1 MKSLAK
7 NLKLAQTLNN
17 NIARSTKRILVAKLG
32 LDGHDRGVKII
43 INMLK
48 DAGYQVIYSGLHK
61 LPMQIVQIGIQE
73 DVDAIG
79 FSILSGSH
87 LELIT
92 DFLQIWKTLN
102 NLNVSIFAGGIISK
116 TDEINLKAIG
126 VDEVFPTETNLKVIL
141 AKIDDILLV

>member
-1 MKSLAK
+1 MV
-7 NLKLAQTLNN
+7 QILNN
-17 NIARSTKRILVAKLG
+17 KNIARSNKRILIAKLG

-61 LPMQIVQIGIQE
+61 LPMQIVQIGVQE

-87 LELIT
+87 VELIT
-92 DFLQIWKTLN
+92 DFLEIWKTFDDP
-102 NLNVSIFAGGIISK
+102 NVSIFAGGIISR
-116 TDEINLKAIG
+116 TDEIKLKAIG
-126 VDEVFPTETNLKVIL
+126 VDEVFPTETDLKIIL
-141 AKIDDILLV
+141 AKIDDRMLT

>member
-1 MKSLAK
+1 MV
-7 NLKLAQTLNN
+7 QTLNN
-17 NIARSTKRILVAKLG
+17 KNIVRSTKRILVAKLG

-61 LPMQIVQIGIQE
+61 LPMQIVQIGVQE

-87 LELIT
+87 VELIT
-92 DFLQIWKTLN
+92 DFLEIWKTYN
-102 NLNVSIFAGGIISK
+102 DSNVSIFAGGIISK
-116 TDEINLKAIG
+116 TDEIKLKAIG
-126 VDEVFPTETNLKVIL
+126 VDEVFPTETDLKVIL
-141 AKIDDILLV
+141 AKIDDILLI

>member
-1 MKSLAK
+1 MV
-7 NLKLAQTLNN
+7 QTLSNK
-17 NIARSTKRILVAKLG
+17 NIVRSTKRILVAKLG

-61 LPMQIVQIGIQE
+61 LPMQIVQIGVQE

-87 LELIT
+87 VELIT
-92 DFLQIWKTLN
+92 DFLEIWKTHN
-102 NLNVSIFAGGIISK
+102 DSNVSIFAGGIISK
-116 TDEINLKAIG
+116 TDEIKLKAIG
-126 VDEVFPTETNLKVIL
+126 VDEVFPTETDLKVIL
-141 AKIDDILLV
+141 AKIDDILLI

>member
-1 MKSLAK
+1 MV
-7 NLKLAQTLNN
+7 QILNN
-17 NIARSTKRILVAKLG
+17 KNIARSSKRILIAKLG

-61 LPMQIVQIGIQE
+61 LPMQIVQIGVQE

-87 LELIT
+87 VELIT
-92 DFLQIWKTLN
+92 DFLEIWKTFDDP
-102 NLNVSIFAGGIISK
+102 NVSIFAGGIISR
-116 TDEINLKAIG
+116 TDEIKLKAIG
-126 VDEVFPTETNLKVIL
+126 VDEVFPTETDLKVIL
-141 AKIDDILLV
+141 AKIDDRMLT

>member
-1 MKSLAK
+1 MV
-7 NLKLAQTLNN
+7 QILNN
-17 NIARSTKRILVAKLG
+17 KNIARSSKRILIAKLG

-61 LPMQIVQIGIQE
+61 LPMQIVQIGVQE

-87 LELIT
+87 VELIT
-92 DFLQIWKTLN
+92 DFLEIWKTFDDP
-102 NLNVSIFAGGIISK
+102 NVSIFAGGIISK
-116 TDEINLKAIG
+116 TDEIKLKAIG
-126 VDEVFPTETNLKVIL
+126 VDEVFPTETDLKIIL
-141 AKIDDILLV
+141 AKIDDRMLT

>member
-1 MKSLAK
+1 MV
-7 NLKLAQTLNN
+7 QTLNN
-17 NIARSTKRILVAKLG
+17 KNIVRSTKRILVAKLG

-61 LPMQIVQIGIQE
+61 LPMQIVQIGVQE

-87 LELIT
+87 VELIT
-92 DFLQIWKTLN
+92 DFLEIWKTFDDP
-102 NLNVSIFAGGIISK
+102 NVSIFAGGIISK
-116 TDEINLKAIG
+116 TDEIKLKAIG
-126 VDEVFPTETNLKVIL
+126 VDEVFPTETDLKVIL
-141 AKIDDILLV
+141 AKIDDILLI

>member
-1 MKSLAK
+1 MV
-7 NLKLAQTLNN
+7 QILNN
-17 NIARSTKRILVAKLG
+17 KNIARSDKRILIAKLG

-61 LPMQIVQIGIQE
+61 LPMQIVQIGVQE

-87 LELIT
+87 VELIT
-92 DFLQIWKTLN
+92 DFLEIWKTFDDP
-102 NLNVSIFAGGIISK
+102 NVSIFAGGIISK
-116 TDEINLKAIG
+116 TDEIKLKAIG
-126 VDEVFPTETNLKVIL
+126 VDEVFPTETDLKIIL
-141 AKIDDILLV
+141 AKIDDRMLT

>member
-1 MKSLAK
+1 MV
-7 NLKLAQTLNN
+7 QILNN
-17 NIARSTKRILVAKLG
+17 KNIARSNKRILIAKLG

-61 LPMQIVQIGIQE
+61 LPMQIVQIGVQE

-87 LELIT
+87 VELIT
-92 DFLQIWKTLN
+92 DFLEIWKTFDDP
-102 NLNVSIFAGGIISK
+102 NVSIFAGGIISK
-116 TDEINLKAIG
+116 TDEIKLKAIG
-126 VDEVFPTETNLKVIL
+126 VDEVFPTETDLKIIL
-141 AKIDDILLV
+141 AKIDDRMLT

>member
-1 MKSLAK
+1 MV
-7 NLKLAQTLNN
+7 QILNN
-17 NIARSTKRILVAKLG
+17 KNIARSNKRILIAKLG

-61 LPMQIVQIGIQE
+61 LPMQIVQIGVQE

-87 LELIT
+87 VELIT
-92 DFLQIWKTLN
+92 DFLEIWKTFDDP
-102 NLNVSIFAGGIISK
+102 NVSIFAGGIISK
-116 TDEINLKAIG
+116 TDEIKLKAIG
-126 VDEVFPTETNLKVIL
+126 VDEVFPTETDLKIIL
-141 AKIDDILLV
+141 AKIDDILLI

>member
-1 MKSLAK
+1 MV
-7 NLKLAQTLNN
+7 QILNN
-17 NIARSTKRILVAKLG
+17 KNIARSNKRILIAKLG

-61 LPMQIVQIGIQE
+61 LPMQIVQIGVQE

-87 LELIT
+87 VELIT
-92 DFLQIWKTLN
+92 DFLEIWKTFDDP
-102 NLNVSIFAGGIISK
+102 NVSIFAGGIISK
-116 TDEINLKAIG
+116 TDEIKLKAIG
-126 VDEVFPTETNLKVIL
+126 VDEVFPTETDLKVIL
-141 AKIDDILLV
+141 AKIDDILLI

>member
-1 MKSLAK
+1 MV
-7 NLKLAQTLNN
+7 QTLNN
-17 NIARSTKRILVAKLG
+17 KNIVRSTKRILVAKLG

-61 LPMQIVQIGIQE
+61 LPMQIVQIGVQE

-87 LELIT
+87 VELIT
-92 DFLQIWKTLN
+92 DFLEIWKTHN
-102 NLNVSIFAGGIISK
+102 DSNVSIFAGGIISK
-116 TDEINLKAIG
+116 TDEIKLKAIG
-126 VDEVFPTETNLKVIL
+126 VDEVFPTETDLKVIL
-141 AKIDDILLV
+141 AKIDDILLI

>member
-1 MKSLAK
+1 MV
-7 NLKLAQTLNN
+7 QTLNN
-17 NIARSTKRILVAKLG
+17 KNIVRSTKRILVAKLG

-61 LPMQIVQIGIQE
+61 LPMQIVQIGVQE

-87 LELIT
+87 VELIT
-92 DFLQIWKTLN
+92 DFLEIWKTFDDP
-102 NLNVSIFAGGIISK
+102 NVSIFAGGIISK
-116 TDEINLKAIG
+116 TDEIKLKAIG
-126 VDEVFPTETNLKVIL
+126 VDEVFPTETDLKIIL
-141 AKIDDILLV
+141 AKIDDRMLT

>member
-1 MKSLAK
+1 MV
-7 NLKLAQTLNN
+7 QILNN
-17 NIARSTKRILVAKLG
+17 KNIARSDKRILIAKLG

-61 LPMQIVQIGIQE
+61 LPMQIVQIGVQE

-87 LELIT
+87 VELIT
-92 DFLQIWKTLN
+92 DFLEIWKTFDDP
-102 NLNVSIFAGGIISK
+102 NVSIFAGGIISK
-116 TDEINLKAIG
+116 TDEIKLKAIG
-126 VDEVFPTETNLKVIL
+126 VDEVFPTETDLKIIL
-141 AKIDDILLV
+141 AKIDDRMLA

>member
-1 MKSLAK
+1 MV
-7 NLKLAQTLNN
+7 QILNN
-17 NIARSTKRILVAKLG
+17 KNIVRSSKRILIAKLG

-61 LPMQIVQIGIQE
+61 LPMQIVQIGVQE

-87 LELIT
+87 VELIT
-92 DFLQIWKTLN
+92 DFLEIWKTFDDP
-102 NLNVSIFAGGIISK
+102 NVSIFAGGIISK
-116 TDEINLKAIG
+116 TDEIKLKAIG
-126 VDEVFPTETNLKVIL
+126 VDEVFPTETDLKIIL
-141 AKIDDILLV
+141 AKIDDRMLT